1 MRAYYIRS
9 FTVGVNFSCMLS
21 DFVDDVR
28 FLCHGSQWPESS
40 MISFLEEVRQSPGGG
55 TSWTSDGWQCSIE
68 LIRMQY
74 WVQSLL
80 FTITL
85 SFIVKNVHWR
95 CCRRLMRTCN
105 GSDDIYP
112 VCSYIHERLNE
123 LLPPQIIRKL
133 TAASNS
139 TSDET
144 RSVFPVILLLRL
156 GADWLGRFSSFSAN
170 YY

>member
-1 MRAYYIRS
+1 
-9 FTVGVNFSCMLS
+9 
-21 DFVDDVR
+21 
-28 FLCHGSQWPESS
+28 
-40 MISFLEEVRQSPGGG
+40 
-55 TSWTSDGWQCSIE
+55 
-68 LIRMQY
+68 
-74 WVQSLL
+74 
-80 FTITL
+80 
-85 SFIVKNVHWR
+85 
-95 CCRRLMRTCN
+95 MRTCN

-156 GADWLGRFSSFSAN
+156 GAD
-170 YY
+170 